1 MKTDIQEL
9 IKAIILPLAE
19 DKKQFSLVTK
29 EQDDCLI
36 YDVHVSTKDA
46 GRIIGKQGR
55 VAQAIRTIVYSQN
68 HDNTKRIKLNI
79 VPEEG

>member
-1 MKTDIQEL
+1 MKTDIPAL
-9 IKAIILPLAE
+9 IEAIILPLTE
-19 DKKQFSLVTK
+19 DKEQFSLITK
-29 EQDDCLI
+29 EQDDCVV
-36 YDVHVSTKDA
+36 YDVQVSTKDA